1 MRKLCIVACLFL
13 GLSTTFAQHY
23 VNPFFDS
30 KGSAGISVSEYIPA
44 SNGWNAGRD
53 TIIKTLHRN
62 EDVVWARYVY
72 RIIDMRMKQN
82 YQLYFPATPDDP
94 DYRSL
99 FRVIL
104 DAIVDGLPLYVK
116 SSDVGDIKPYFDNEP
131 MPREM
136 VPPILN
142 TDRDGSMGDGN
153 IATSDYMLLNYDST
167 ITDEKQRMRFNN
179 YSYAGF
185 VRNQYKYLIQEV
197 VFFDRHTSRMHSK
210 IIGIAPLQADN
221 VSYYDDMPVM
231 DALYGQILFW
241 IAFDDLRPYMARQF
255 IIPSQNETKR
265 VTFDEFFQ
273 KRLYSTYLVGEGNMY
288 NRMLPDSHYGYSA
301 KDIKR
306 EQARIEAEL
315 LDFEQDLWE
324 Y

>member
-1 MRKLCIVACLFL
+1 MRKLSIVACMLL
-13 GLSTTFAQHY
+13 GLLTAQAQHY

-30 KGSAGISVSEYIPA
+30 KGSAGISVPEYIPS
-44 SNGWNAGRD
+44 SNGWKAGRD
-53 TIIKTLHRN
+53 TIIQTVHRN

-72 RIIDMRMKQN
+72 RIIDMRQKQN
-82 YQLYFPATPDDP
+82 YQLYFPAAPDDP

-167 ITDEKQRMRFNN
+167 TNEMRFNN

-221 VSYYDDMPVM
+221 VSYYEDMPVM

-241 IAFDDLRPYMARQF
+241 IAFDELRPYLAQQF
-255 IIPSQNETKR
+255 IIPSLNEVKR
-265 VTFDEFFQ
+265 VTYDEFFQ

-288 NRMLPDSHYGYSA
+288 NRMLPDANYGYTPQE
-301 KDIKR
+301 IKR

>member
-1 MRKLCIVACLFL
+1 MRKVCLVVCLLL
-13 GLSTTFAQHY
+13 GLTVADAQHY

-30 KGSAGISVSEYIPA
+30 KGSARISVQEYSPA
-44 SNGWNAGRD
+44 KD
-53 TIIKTLHRN
+53 TIIKTFHRN
-62 EDVVWARYVY
+62 EDVVWSRYVY
-72 RIIDMRMKQN
+72 RIIDCRQKQN
-82 YQLYFPATPDDP
+82 FQLYFPASPDDP

-99 FRVIL
+99 FRVIV
-104 DAIVDGLPLYVK
+104 DAIVQGLPLYMK

-131 MPREM
+131 MTPDM
-136 VPPILN
+136 IPSILN

-167 ITDEKQRMRFNN
+167 ITDPSKRMRFNN
-179 YSYAGF
+179 YSYGGF
-185 VRNQYKYLIQEV
+185 IRNQYKFLIQEV

-210 IIGIAPLQADN
+210 IIGIAPLWADN
-221 VSYYDDMPVM
+221 VDYFDDIQVM

-241 IAFDDLRPYMARQF
+241 IAFDELRPYLAQQF
-255 IIPSQNETKR
+255 VIPSQNETKR

-273 KRLYSTYLVGEGNMY
+273 KRLYATYLVGEGNMY
-288 NRMLPDSHYGYSA
+288 NRMLPDPNYHYTA
-301 KDIKR
+301 KEIKR

>member
-1 MRKLCIVACLFL
+1 MRKVCLVACLLL
-13 GLSTTFAQHY
+13 GLTVADAQHY
-23 VNPFFDS
+23 VNPFFDTQ
-30 KGSAGISVSEYIPA
+30 GSARISVQEYSPA
-44 SNGWNAGRD
+44 RD
-53 TIIKTLHRN
+53 TIIKTFHRN
-62 EDVVWARYVY
+62 EDVVWSRYIY
-72 RIIDMRMKQN
+72 RIIDMRQKQN
-82 YQLYFPATPDDP
+82 YQLYFPAQPDDP

-104 DAIVDGLPLYVK
+104 DAIVQGMPVYVK
-116 SSDVGDIKPYFDNEP
+116 SNEVGDIKPYFNNEP
-131 MPREM
+131 MGPEM
-136 VPPILN
+136 IPSILN

-153 IATSDYMLLNYDST
+153 VATSDYMLLNYDASVPN
-167 ITDEKQRMRFNN
+167 EKQRMRFNS
-179 YSYAGF
+179 YAYAGF

-210 IIGIAPLQADN
+210 IIGIAPLWADN
-221 VSYYDDMPVM
+221 VDYFDEMPVM

-241 IAFDDLRPYMARQF
+241 IAFDELRPYLAQQF

-273 KRLYSTYLVGEGNMY
+273 KHLYSTYIVGEGNMY
-288 NRMLPDSHYGYSA
+288 NRMLPDSHYGYSN

-306 EQARIEAEL
+306 EQARIEKEL

>member
-1 MRKLCIVACLFL
+1 MKKLCIFACLLL
-13 GLSTTFAQHY
+13 GCTFAQAQHY

-30 KGSAGISVSEYIPA
+30 KGSARISVEEYTPA
-44 SNGWNAGRD
+44 KD
-53 TIIKTLHRN
+53 TIIKTFHRN
-62 EDVVWARYVY
+62 EDIVWARYVY

-82 YQLYFPATPDDP
+82 FQLYFPAQPDDP

-104 DAIVDGLPLYVK
+104 DAIVDGLPIYVK
-116 SSDVGDIKPYFDNEP
+116 SSDVGDIKPYFDNDP

-142 TDRDGSMGDGN
+142 TDRAGDMGDGD

-167 ITDEKQRMRFNN
+167 TNVMRFNN
-179 YSYAGF
+179 YSYSGF

-197 VFFDRHTSRMHSK
+197 VFFDRHTSRMYSK

-221 VSYYDDMPVM
+221 VAYYDDMPVM

-241 IAFDDLRPYMARQF
+241 IAFDELRPYMAQQF

-273 KRLYSTYLVGEGNMY
+273 KRLYSAYIVGEGNMY
-288 NRMLPDSHYGYSA
+288 NRMIPDAHNGYTP
-301 KDIKR
+301 KDVKR

>member
-1 MRKLCIVACLFL
+1 MKKLCIIACLLL
-13 GLSTTFAQHY
+13 GFTVVEAQHY
-23 VNPFFDS
+23 VNPFFDT
-30 KGSAGISVSEYIPA
+30 KGSARISAPEYSPA
-44 SNGWNAGRD
+44 KD
-53 TIIKTLHRN
+53 TIIQTFHRN
-62 EDVVWARYVY
+62 EDVVWARYIY
-72 RIIDMRMKQN
+72 RIIDMRQKQN

-104 DAIVDGLPLYVK
+104 DAIVEGLPLYVK

-136 VPPILN
+136 VPSILN
-142 TDRDGSMGDGN
+142 TDREGDMGDGD

-167 ITDEKQRMRFNN
+167 TNEMRFNN

-221 VSYYDDMPVM
+221 VTYYEDMPVM

-241 IAFDDLRPYMARQF
+241 IAFDELRPYLAQQF

-273 KRLYSTYLVGEGNMY
+273 KRLYTAYIVGEGNMY
-288 NRMLPDSHYGYSA
+288 NRMIPDKDYGYTPTEV
-301 KDIKR
+301 KR

>member
-1 MRKLCIVACLFL
+1 MRRFCIVACLL
-13 GLSTTFAQHY
+13 MGLSMTYAQHY
-23 VNPFFDS
+23 VNPFFDT
-30 KGSAGISVSEYIPA
+30 KGSARISVPEYTPA
-44 SNGWNAGRD
+44 KD
-53 TIIKTLHRN
+53 TIIKTFHRN
-62 EDVVWARYVY
+62 EDVIWSRYVY
-72 RIIDMRMKQN
+72 RIIDMRQKQN

-116 SSDVGDIKPYFDNEP
+116 SSDAGDIKPYFDNEP
-131 MPREM
+131 MSRDQ
-136 VPPILN
+136 VPAILN
-142 TDRDGSMGDGN
+142 TDRDGSMSDGD
-153 IATSDYMLLNYDST
+153 IATSEYMLLNYDST
-167 ITDEKQRMRFNN
+167 ANKMQFNN
-179 YSYAGF
+179 YSYATF

-210 IIGIAPLQADN
+210 IIGIAPLWADN
-221 VSYYDDMPVM
+221 VDYYEDMPVM
-231 DALYGQILFW
+231 EALYGQILFW
-241 IAFDDLRPYMARQF
+241 IAFDELRPYLAQQF
-255 IIPSQNETKR
+255 VIPSQNETKR

-273 KRLYSTYLVGEGNMY
+273 KHLYATYLVGEGNMY
-288 NRMLPDSHYGYSA
+288 NRMLPDAQYGYSP

-306 EQARIEAEL
+306 EQARIEKEL